1 MQNKTK
7 LVFKGV
13 TEIVGGS
20 NMGLLIL
27 TDSNEKRQI
36 AIVCDKTIEEQ
47 INLRL
52 AQVPIKNILLPE
64 VLCSVNPDM
73 NSENYEL
80 FFNSISGGQYKV
92 VLFNKITLEMTPIR
106 ASDAILLA
114 NIANLEIFMDDKL
127 FLKQSVSY
135 ADGKNKIALP
145 VNALSTPMLK
155 TALEKAIENENFE
168 LASNLRDELQKRKQ
182 QDNA

>member
-73 NSENYEL
+73 NSTTY
-80 FFNSISGGQYKV
+80 
-92 VLFNKITLEMTPIR
+92 P
-106 ASDAILLA
+106 
-114 NIANLEIFMDDKL
+114 
-127 FLKQSVSY
+127 VST
-135 ADGKNKIALP
+135 KSKP
-145 VNALSTPMLK
+145 
-155 TALEKAIENENFE
+155 
-168 LASNLRDELQKRKQ
+168 
-182 QDNA
+182 